1 MTNSRRSSKRCSAP
15 EMVNASSRPIKP
27 NIALSTVANPPV
39 PSVPFRLR
47 YRKPRSRPRRSEI
60 SEPTKNNAA
69 MAIAKSMKII
79 ERNLR
84 SEAGRR
90 CPSINASRSV
100 QFGDRPYPSRHN
112 SVMRNDNGRCCREV
126 GCKLDQ
132 ESAAPMQ
139 AAAAV
144 MEVTM
149 SLDEPSAAASRV
161 EVANDVDEESLAE
174 VMRVVP
180 LGAGVLAGSAV
191 ALLVLGYLAIYL
203 LVFLP
208 RGTVG

>member
-1 MTNSRRSSKRCSAP
+1 
-15 EMVNASSRPIKP
+15 
-27 NIALSTVANPPV
+27 
-39 PSVPFRLR
+39 
-47 YRKPRSRPRRSEI
+47 
-60 SEPTKNNAA
+60 
-69 MAIAKSMKII
+69 
-79 ERNLR
+79 
-84 SEAGRR
+84 
-90 CPSINASRSV
+90 
-100 QFGDRPYPSRHN
+100 
-112 SVMRNDNGRCCREV
+112 
-126 GCKLDQ
+126 
-132 ESAAPMQ
+132 MQ

-149 SLDEPSAAASRV
+149 SLNEPSAAASRV
-161 EVANDVDEESLAE
+161 EVADDVDEESLVE